1 MILQEP
7 EATQDIVQRL
17 RETEDRFKVM
27 ADSSPVMLWMSAVD
41 SNCYFFNKPWLD
53 FTGRT
58 LDQEVGAGWCEGVHF
73 EDFQH
78 CLDTYLDHFNARQP
92 FRMRYR
98 LRRHDGQ
105 YRWLLDTGVPRY
117 SPDGTFMGF
126 VGSCIDIQEM
136 VEASEALAN
145 LNATLERRVEE
156 RTAQLA
162 DANRELENFA
172 YSVSHDLRAPLRQIG
187 SYAELIRKELPAELI
202 RGTLERYLGFLSEGA
217 ERAQALVR
225 DVLEFSRVSGAGL
238 QPQRVAIEEL
248 VAEVQRMLP
257 TENRQSPVRW
267 EIGDLPEVTGDRTLL
282 RLILQNLLEN
292 ALNFT
297 VRQPEA
303 VIRIGHSEQGGEHV
317 FSVEDN
323 GIGFDPS
330 QAHRLFQLFQR
341 LHAQEEASGSGIG
354 LANVARIVKRHGG
367 RVWAEGRLGEGAT
380 FYFTL
385 PVVSAGAPDSA
396 A

>member
-1 MILQEP
+1 
-7 EATQDIVQRL
+7 
-17 RETEDRFKVM
+17 
-27 ADSSPVMLWMSAVD
+27 VD

-145 LNATLERRVEE
+145 LNATLERRVEQ

-202 RGTLERYLGFLSEGA
+202 RGTLERYLGFLSDGA
-217 ERAQALVR
+217 ARAQALVR

-282 RLILQNLLEN
+282 RLVFQNLLEN

-297 VRQPEA
+297 ARRPEA
-303 VIRIGHSEQGGEHV
+303 VIRVCHSEQGGEHV
-317 FSVEDN
+317 FSVADN
-323 GIGFDPS
+323 GLGFDPS

-341 LHAQEEASGSGIG
+341 LHAQEECSGSGIG

-367 RVWAEGRLGEGAT
+367 RVWAEGQPGEGAT

>member
-1 MILQEP
+1 MALSFSAGSGSVILQEP
-7 EATQDIVQRL
+7 QATQDIVQRL

-58 LDQEVGAGWCEGVHF
+58 LEQEVGAGWCEGIYF

-78 CLDTYLDHFNARQP
+78 CLDTYLDHFNARKP

-145 LNATLERRVEE
+145 LNATLERRVQE

-162 DANRELENFA
+162 DVNRELENFA

-187 SYAELIRKELPAELI
+187 SYAELIRSELPPELVS
-202 RGTLERYLGFLSEGA
+202 GTLERYLGYLQEGA
-217 ERAQALVR
+217 DRAQELVR
-225 DVLEFSRVSGAGL
+225 DG
-238 QPQRVAIEEL
+238 
-248 VAEVQRMLP
+248 
-257 TENRQSPVRW
+257 
-267 EIGDLPEVTGDRTLL
+267 
-282 RLILQNLLEN
+282 
-292 ALNFT
+292 
-297 VRQPEA
+297 
-303 VIRIGHSEQGGEHV
+303 
-317 FSVEDN
+317 
-323 GIGFDPS
+323 
-330 QAHRLFQLFQR
+330 
-341 LHAQEEASGSGIG
+341 
-354 LANVARIVKRHGG
+354 ARIQPGVG
-367 RVWAEGRLGEGAT
+367 RRAPHAARRASRRSSRISRTFRATRASRRCAGR
-380 FYFTL
+380 
-385 PVVSAGAPDSA
+385 SRRCRR
-396 A
+396 

>member
-1 MILQEP
+1 VKLQEP

-53 FTGRT
+53 FTGRK
-58 LDQEVGAGWCEGVHF
+58 LEQEVGAGWSEGVHF

-78 CLDTYLDHFNARQP
+78 CLDTYLDHFNARKP

-172 YSVSHDLRAPLRQIG
+172 YTVSHDLRAPLRQIG
-187 SYAELIRKELPAELI
+187 SYAELIQKEMPSELVQ
-202 RGTLERYLGFLSEGA
+202 GALGRYLRFLSEGA
-217 ERAQALVR
+217 ARAQALVR

-238 QPQRVAIEEL
+238 HPQRVAIAPL
-248 VAEVQRMLP
+248 VAEVQRMLR
-257 TENRQSPVRW
+257 TDDRASAVHW
-267 EIGDLPEVTGDRTLL
+267 EIGELPEVIGDRTLL
-282 RLILQNLLEN
+282 RLVFQNLLEN

-297 VRQPEA
+297 ESKPET
-303 VIRIGHSEQGGEHV
+303 VIRVLHSVQGGEHV

-330 QAHRLFQLFQR
+330 QSHRLFQLFQR
-341 LHAQEEASGSGIG
+341 LHGQDECGGSGIG

-367 RVWAEGRLGEGAT
+367 RVWAEGRPGEGAT

-385 PVVSAGAPDSA
+385 PLASAGAPNPA

>member
-1 MILQEP
+1 VILHEP
-7 EATQDIVQRL
+7 QATQDIVQRL

-58 LDQEVGAGWCEGVHF
+58 LEQEVGAGWCEGIYF

-136 VEASEALAN
+136 VEASEALAD
-145 LNATLERRVEE
+145 LNATLERRVQE

-162 DANRELENFA
+162 DVNRELESFA

-187 SYAELIRKELPAELI
+187 SYAELIRSELPPELVS
-202 RGTLERYLGFLSEGA
+202 GTLERYLGYLQEGA
-217 ERAQALVR
+217 DRAQALVR
-225 DVLEFSRVSGAGL
+225 DVLEFSRVSGVGL
-238 QPQRVAIEEL
+238 SFGRVPLAKL
-248 VAEVQRMLP
+248 VTDLIGMPSEPRSA
-257 TENRQSPVRW
+257 PVSW
-267 EIGDLPEVTGDRTLL
+267 EIAPLPDVVGDAMLL
-282 RLILQNLLEN
+282 SLVFQNLFEN
-292 ALNFT
+292 ALKFT
-297 VRQPEA
+297 ERQPA
-303 VIRIGHSEQGGEHV
+303 PVIRVSHAVHDSEHV
-317 FSVEDN
+317 FSVADN
-323 GIGFDPS
+323 GIGFDPAHS
-330 QAHRLFQLFQR
+330 HRLFKLFQR
-341 LHAQEEASGSGIG
+341 LHSQEECRGSGIG

-367 RVWAEGRLGEGAT
+367 RVWAEGKVDEGAT

-385 PVVSAGAPDSA
+385 PVKAAGDANSPA
-396 A
+396 

>member
-1 MILQEP
+1 VILQEP

-98 LRRHDGQ
+98 LRRHDGE
-105 YRWLLDTGVPRY
+105 YRWLLDTGVPRF

-187 SYAELIRKELPAELI
+187 SYAELIRKELPAELVQ
-202 RGTLERYLGFLSEGA
+202 GMLERYLGFLSEGA

-238 QPQRVAIEEL
+238 QPQRVAIAPL

-257 TENRQSPVRW
+257 TENRQSQVHW
-267 EIGDLPEVTGDRTLL
+267 EIGELPEVIGDRTLL
-282 RLILQNLLEN
+282 RLVFQNLLEN

-297 VRQPEA
+297 ARRPEA
-303 VIRIGHSEQGGEHV
+303 VIRLFHSEQGGEHV

-341 LHAQEEASGSGIG
+341 LHAQDECSGSGIG

-367 RVWAEGRLGEGAT
+367 RVWAEGKPGEGAT

-385 PVVSAGAPDSA
+385 PLASGGAPASA

>member
-1 MILQEP
+1 
-7 EATQDIVQRL
+7 
-17 RETEDRFKVM
+17 
-27 ADSSPVMLWMSAVD
+27 VMLGMSALD

-78 CLDTYLDHFNARQP
+78 CLDTYLDHFNARKP

-98 LRRHDGQ
+98 LRRHDGE

-162 DANRELENFA
+162 DANRELEQFA

-187 SYAELIRKELPAELI
+187 SYAELIRKELPPELAQ
-202 RGTLERYLGFLSEGA
+202 GTLERYLGFLSDGA

-225 DVLEFSRVSGAGL
+225 DVLEFTRVTGAGL
-238 QPQRVAIEEL
+238 QPQRVAVAPL

-257 TENRQSPVRW
+257 ADDRVAPVQW

-282 RLILQNLLEN
+282 RLVFQNLLEN
-292 ALNFT
+292 AASFT
-297 VRQPEA
+297 ARRAEPL
-303 VIRIGHSEQGGEHV
+303 IRVFHSEQGGEHV

-323 GIGFDPS
+323 GLGFDPA
-330 QAHRLFQLFQR
+330 QANRLFQLFQR
-341 LHAQEEASGSGIG
+341 LHTQEDHSGSGIG

-367 RVWAEGRLGEGAT
+367 RVWAEGKPGAGAT

-385 PVVSAGAPDSA
+385 PLASSGAPDPA

>member
-1 MILQEP
+1 MILDEP
-7 EATQDIVQRL
+7 QATQDIVQRL

-58 LDQEVGAGWCEGVHF
+58 LDQEVGSGWCEGVYF

-78 CLDTYLDHFNARQP
+78 CLDTYLDHFNARKP

-98 LRRHDGQ
+98 LRRHDGH

-145 LNATLERRVEE
+145 LNATLERRVQE

-162 DANRELENFA
+162 DANRELESFA

-187 SYAELIRKELPAELI
+187 SYTELIRNELPPELVQ
-202 RGTLERYLGFLSEGA
+202 GTLERYLGFLQEGA
-217 ERAQALVR
+217 DRAQELVR
-225 DVLEFSRVSGAGL
+225 DMLEFSRVSGVGL
-238 QPQRVAIEEL
+238 HPQRVALAPI
-248 VAEVQRMLP
+248 VAELQRMLP
-257 TENRQSPVRW
+257 AADRASRVHW
-267 EIGDLPEVTGDRTLL
+267 GVDALPEVTGDATLL
-282 RLILQNLLEN
+282 RLVFQNLIEN

-297 VRQPEA
+297 EKRSDA
-303 VIRIGHSEQGGEHV
+303 AIRITHRERGGEHV
-317 FSVEDN
+317 FAIEDN

-330 QAHRLFQLFQR
+330 QSHRLFKLFQR
-341 LHAQEEASGSGIG
+341 LHGEEECSGSGIG

-367 RVWAEGRLGEGAT
+367 RVWAEGKAGEGAA

-385 PVVSAGAPDSA
+385 PLVSAGEPGSA

>member
-1 MILQEP
+1 VILQEP
-7 EATQDIVQRL
+7 EATPDIVQRL

-58 LDQEVGAGWCEGVHF
+58 LEQEVGSGWSEGVHF

-78 CLDTYLDHFNARQP
+78 CLDTYLDHFNARKP

-136 VEASEALAN
+136 VEANEALAN

-162 DANRELENFA
+162 DANRELEQFA

-187 SYAELIRKELPAELI
+187 SYAELIRKELPPELI
-202 RGTLERYLGFLSEGA
+202 RGRLEAYLGFLTDSA

-225 DVLEFSRVSGAGL
+225 DVLDFTRVSGAGL
-238 QPQRVAIEEL
+238 HPQRVEIAAL

-257 TENRQSPVRW
+257 GDDRETPVQW
-267 EIGDLPEVTGDRTLL
+267 EIGDLPEVIGDRTLL
-282 RLILQNLLEN
+282 RLVFQNLLEN
-292 ALNFT
+292 ALSFT
-297 VRQPEA
+297 AQRAEA
-303 VIRIGHSEQGGEHV
+303 AIRVLHSEQGGEHV
-317 FSVEDN
+317 FSVADN
-323 GIGFDPS
+323 GLGFDPA

-341 LHAQEEASGSGIG
+341 LHTQEEHSGSGIG

-367 RVWAEGRLGEGAT
+367 RVWAEGKPGEGAT

-385 PVVSAGAPDSA
+385 PRISVGAPDPA